1 MGEITMAM
9 SRWGVFR
16 TLATALRTAVRP
28 GGPGMGERLSALPRL
43 LRATFRGEYRGT
55 TAGKLFLVAAA
66 AAYVLSP
73 FDLVP
78 EAFLSIF
85 GLADDAVVVTWI
97 AATIVNETDAY
108 LAWERGAAGAP
119 GTGSAGS
126 ARSRR
131 DRAPRGES
139 AQAQTVPGEVVR

>member
-1 MGEITMAM
+1 MAM

-28 GGPGMGERLSALPRL
+28 GGPSMGERLSALPRL
-43 LRATFRGEYRGT
+43 LRATVRGEYRGA

-108 LAWERGAAGAP
+108 LAWERGAAGAS
-119 GTGSAGS
+119 GTAGGGS
-126 ARSRR
+126 ARGRR
-131 DRAPRGES
+131 ERAPRGES
-139 AQAQTVPGEVVR
+139 AQGQTVPGEVVR

>member
-1 MGEITMAM
+1 MAM

-28 GGPGMGERLSALPRL
+28 GGPSLGERLSAVPRL

-78 EAFLSIF
+78 EAFLSVF
-85 GLADDAVVVTWI
+85 GLADDAMVVTWI

-108 LAWERGAAGAP
+108 LAWERGTATEG
-119 GTGSAGS
+119 GRGWGS
-126 ARSRR
+126 ARR
-131 DRAPRGES
+131 DRSQGAPRAAS
-139 AQAQTVPGEVVR
+139 AQGQTVPGEVVR

>member
-1 MGEITMAM
+1 MAM

-28 GGPGMGERLSALPRL
+28 GGPSMGERLSALPRL

-85 GLADDAVVVTWI
+85 GLADDAMVVTWI

-108 LAWERGAAGAP
+108 LAWERGAAGP
-119 GTGSAGS
+119 GSPGRGS
-126 ARSRR
+126 ARRNR
-131 DRAPRGES
+131 GQGAPRAAS
-139 AQAQTVPGEVVR
+139 APGQTVPGEVIH

>member
-1 MGEITMAM
+1 
-9 SRWGVFR
+9 
-16 TLATALRTAVRP
+16 
-28 GGPGMGERLSALPRL
+28 MGERLSALPRL
-43 LRATFRGEYRGT
+43 LRATVRGEYRGA

-97 AATIVNETDAY
+97 AATIVNETDAF
-108 LAWERGAAGAP
+108 LAWERGTAADSRTGWSGGAR
-119 GTGSAGS
+119 S
-126 ARSRR
+126 ARE
-131 DRAPRGES
+131 RAPRGAS

>member
-1 MGEITMAM
+1 MAM

-16 TLATALRTAVRP
+16 TLATAMRSAVRP
-28 GGPGMGERLSALPRL
+28 GGPSMGERLSALPRL

-108 LAWERGAAGAP
+108 LAWERGTA
-119 GTGSAGS
+119 TAGS
-126 ARSRR
+126 RGWGSGRR
-131 DRAPRGES
+131 DRSQGAPQGAS
-139 AQAQTVPGEVVR
+139 APGQTVPGEVVR

>member
-1 MGEITMAM
+1 
-9 SRWGVFR
+9 
-16 TLATALRTAVRP
+16 
-28 GGPGMGERLSALPRL
+28 MGERLSALPRL

-97 AATIVNETDAY
+97 AATLVNETDAF
-108 LAWERGAAGAP
+108 LAWERGTADASG
-119 GTGSAGS
+119 GGRDG
-126 ARSRR
+126 RDRGRR
-131 DRAPRGES
+131 DRAPRATS
-139 AQAQTVPGEVVR
+139 TASQTVPGEVVR

>member
-16 TLATALRTAVRP
+16 TLAAALRTAVRP
-28 GGPGMGERLSALPRL
+28 GGPSMGERLSALPRL

-55 TAGKLFLVAAA
+55 TAGRLFLVAAA

-85 GLADDAVVVTWI
+85 GLADDAMVVTWI

-108 LAWERGAAGAP
+108 LAWERGAAAP
-119 GTGSAGS
+119 GASGGGS
-126 ARSRR
+126 ARGRR
-131 DRAPRGES
+131 DHAPRGES
-139 AQAQTVPGEVVR
+139 AQARTVQGEVVR

>member
-1 MGEITMAM
+1 MAM

-28 GGPGMGERLSALPRL
+28 GGPSMGERLSALPRL
-43 LRATFRGEYRGT
+43 LRATVRGEYRGA
-55 TAGKLFLVAAA
+55 TAGKLFLLAAA

-108 LAWERGAAGAP
+108 LAWERG
-119 GTGSAGS
+119 TGPDSRTGWGGG
-126 ARSRR
+126 ARSGRE
-131 DRAPRGES
+131 PRGAS
-139 AQAQTVPGEVVR
+139 AQPQTVPGEVVR

>member
-1 MGEITMAM
+1 MAM

-16 TLATALRTAVRP
+16 TLATALRAAVRP
-28 GGPGMGERLSALPRL
+28 GGPSMGERLSALPRM

-78 EAFLSIF
+78 EAFLSLF
-85 GLADDAVVVTWI
+85 GLADDAMVVTWI

-108 LAWERGAAGAP
+108 LAWERGAADPNSRGR
-119 GTGSAGS
+119 GD
-126 ARSRR
+126 ARRG
-131 DRAPRGES
+131 RGEDGPRAAS
-139 AQAQTVPGEVVR
+139 AQGQTVPGEVVR